1 MDERRHTIICYRELR
16 DNQKDTDICI
26 HTKEKDHI
34 SKNKKVD
41 QATLLTEE
49 SKTE

>member
-1 MDERRHTIICYRELR
+1 MKEDTQSSATESWGTIK
-16 DNQKDTDICI
+16 KDTDICI